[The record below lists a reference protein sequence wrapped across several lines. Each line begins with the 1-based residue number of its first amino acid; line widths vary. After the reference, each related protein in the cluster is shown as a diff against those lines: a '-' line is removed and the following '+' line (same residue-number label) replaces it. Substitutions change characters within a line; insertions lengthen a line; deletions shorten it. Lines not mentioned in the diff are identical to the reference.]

1 MGKFVNTILD
11 PIWLSASRSEKTLTI
26 AAPPCKPSIAMN
38 NVTNLER
45 DCAALTVSSQPVSQR
60 PQSKDVH
67 QASGAKIGVC
77 IKCSRG
83 VWSSLL

>member
-45 DCAALTVSSQPVSQR
+45 DCAA
-60 PQSKDVH
+60 
-67 QASGAKIGVC
+67 
-77 IKCSRG
+77 
-83 VWSSLL
+83 